1 MVAPLLGLYGYGPCT
16 QGGGKARKTRLAF
29 ALGYHVERFQRSK
42 LPQGN
47 ALVVTHISTPAMLA
61 LFGRTENAKASGE
74 KTGSFFRLD
83 RSYFQ
88 RVGQGDST
96 LGAWRF
102 GELGP
107 KG

>member
-1 MVAPLLGLYGYGPCT
+1 
-16 QGGGKARKTRLAF
+16 
-29 ALGYHVERFQRSK
+29 
-42 LPQGN
+42 
-47 ALVVTHISTPAMLA
+47 MLA

-96 LGAWRF
+96 FGAWRF